1 MYVVIVNL
9 VLFVYVFFY
18 VLILQL
24 KKELYLEIVKDVIRK
39 TVKYVLRGL
48 DGVVLQSYKGGEVID
63 IQFKGVSVILVEE
76 IERNVESS
84 SYYRKLLGVFLQSCI
99 FNC

>member
-18 VLILQL
+18 VLQL

-63 IQFKGVSVILVEE
+63 KQFKGVSVILVEE

>member
-18 VLILQL
+18 VLQL

-63 IQFKGVSVILVEE
+63 IQFKGVSIILVEE
-76 IERNVESS
+76 IERKVESS
-84 SYYRKLLGVFLQSCI
+84 SYYRKLLGVFLQSCKLY
-99 FNC
+99 

>member
-18 VLILQL
+18 VLQL